1 MQNRRRRQ
9 FFQPVSFPLPPFLDN
24 RSRHRPTTL
33 RSTRAPSTPISWS
46 VPGCSCPRLFSS
58 RIASSTSIVSLY
70 TSTRFGFDA
79 LGGLLVGL
87 LAAHLGAPWVMALA
101 GGVLLVYCI

>member
-1 MQNRRRRQ
+1 
-9 FFQPVSFPLPPFLDN
+9 
-24 RSRHRPTTL
+24 
-33 RSTRAPSTPISWS
+33 
-46 VPGCSCPRLFSS
+46 LFSS